1 MGTTTMTTTSTT
13 TTTTISA
20 TTATTEP
27 ITTHTF
33 TSDPNDNRKWTV
45 SRKRPLIRNCAQNG
59 NCPKPRR
66 LILRK
71 VRRKL
76 YLNERERLQQRR
88 KALNNNEY
96 EASAVTNDVRAGG
109 HGDSAE
115 KKQDEW
121 RVHNGN
127 EDNIERNEQAY
138 EEAIEKLRSLVR
150 EKKPEYDKLKDGRT
164 KIVSKSV
171 SFSTS
176 TQ

>member
-1 MGTTTMTTTSTT
+1 M
-13 TTTTISA
+13 
-20 TTATTEP
+20 
-27 ITTHTF
+27 
-33 TSDPNDNRKWTV
+33 
-45 SRKRPLIRNCAQNG
+45 
-59 NCPKPRR
+59 
-66 LILRK
+66 ILRK

-76 YLNERERLQQRR
+76 FLNERQRLQQRR

-96 EASAVTNDVRAGG
+96 DASAVTNDLRVGG
-109 HGDSAE
+109 PRDSTE
-115 KKQDEW
+115 KKPEEW
-121 RVHNGN
+121 RLHNGN
-127 EDNIERNEQAY
+127 EDNIERNEQRKDQAY

>member
-1 MGTTTMTTTSTT
+1 MPFIEDHSNF
-13 TTTTISA
+13 S
-20 TTATTEP
+20 
-27 ITTHTF
+27 
-33 TSDPNDNRKWTV
+33 
-45 SRKRPLIRNCAQNG
+45 G

-76 YLNERERLQQRR
+76 FLNERERLQQRR

-96 EASAVTNDVRAGG
+96 DASAVTNDLRVGG
-109 HGDSAE
+109 PRDSAE
-115 KKQDEW
+115 KKPEEW
-121 RVHNGN
+121 RVDNGN
-127 EDNIERNEQAY
+127 EDNIERNEQRKDQAY

>member
-1 MGTTTMTTTSTT
+1 MDRVQKATLHQKLCTKVSSTLDD
-13 TTTTISA
+13 IYHVLDHSN
-20 TTATTEP
+20 
-27 ITTHTF
+27 F
-33 TSDPNDNRKWTV
+33 S
-45 SRKRPLIRNCAQNG
+45 G

-76 YLNERERLQQRR
+76 YLNERERLRQRR

-109 HGDSAE
+109 PGDSAE

-127 EDNIERNEQAY
+127 EDNIERNEQRKDQAY